1 MRVNA
6 SLGIDFTKWTHPKL
20 ERENIEVQFKSF
32 QEEQPKFGAGNEY
45 GCEAREEARRKKY
58 GLIIK
63 KYQPENQPWIL
74 QYEAKNERKNLRGN
88 LYHNLHYIIL

>member
-1 MRVNA
+1 MSFNA

-20 ERENIEVQFKSF
+20 EQENNQVQFKSF
-32 QEEQPKFGAGNEY
+32 LEEQPKFGDGSEN
-45 GCEAREEARRKKY
+45 GREAREEARRKKY
-58 GLIIK
+58 GIISK